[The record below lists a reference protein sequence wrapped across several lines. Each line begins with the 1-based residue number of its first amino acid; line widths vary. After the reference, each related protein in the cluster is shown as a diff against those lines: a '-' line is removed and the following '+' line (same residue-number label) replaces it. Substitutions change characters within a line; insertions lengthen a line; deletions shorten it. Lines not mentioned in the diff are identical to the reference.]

1 MSPEE
6 MPESSPEER
15 LPSISREEM
24 GIFRDYGEQIR
35 LLITSSTDEDFNA
48 LIETIRES
56 GEKGKE
62 TADLWTRL
70 RKFYYKA
77 RERVIEREK
86 ERLKKETEASV
97 DDKPVENKTT
107 ATEQDWEKIEGR
119 NISYLILRGGM
130 YSYDSGL
137 RVARNMLGRYPN
149 ESEAEILLRELKE
162 KHKINQPIACFIS
175 MGDGKNEKGA
185 CFYLSKTGQKQPPKE
200 GRPPSD
206 TILYVIVVKKN

>member
-1 MSPEE
+1 

-107 ATEQDWEKIEGR
+107 VTEQDWEKIEGK
-119 NISYLILRGGM
+119 NISYLILRGGT
-130 YSYDSGL
+130 YSYDSGM
-137 RVARNMLGRYPN
+137 RMARKILGRYPN
-149 ESEAEILLRELKE
+149 ESEAEILLKE
-162 KHKINQPIACFIS
+162 FRNKFKTDQPTACFVS
-175 MGDGKNEKGA
+175 LKGGANEEGAYFHLSRTGKPTVVMNKEFPPGD
-185 CFYLSKTGQKQPPKE
+185 T
-200 GRPPSD
+200 R
-206 TILYVIVVKKN
+206 LYVIVVKN